1 MKKRALIVAGGTPPS
16 DKLLKREVSRA
27 DLVIAADSGADP
39 LVNMEIEALTLIG
52 DFDSISP
59 KVLETYRKKQVEILT
74 SNTHKDETDTLLA
87 MDAAIARG
95 ATRVTVLGAL
105 GKRLDHQYANIAL
118 LLYAKKR
125 GITAE
130 LKDDTTWVFLAKKNT
145 CFETALGA
153 NVSIFAI
160 TKRCVFLSSKG
171 LAYSLNGLKL
181 YRNKPIGVSNTSM
194 QEKVCFELKT
204 GMALVMVT
212 E

>member
-95 ATRVTVLGAL
+95 ANARHGVGGVGEKIGPSIRQHCPFAL
-105 GKRLDHQYANIAL
+105 RKEKRHHG
-118 LLYAKKR
+118 R
-125 GITAE
+125 AE
-130 LKDDTTWVFLAKKNT
+130 RRYHMGF
-145 CFETALGA
+145 FG
-153 NVSIFAI
+153 
-160 TKRCVFLSSKG
+160 
-171 LAYSLNGLKL
+171 
-181 YRNKPIGVSNTSM
+181 
-194 QEKVCFELKT
+194 QEKHML
-204 GMALVMVT
+204 
-212 E
+212 